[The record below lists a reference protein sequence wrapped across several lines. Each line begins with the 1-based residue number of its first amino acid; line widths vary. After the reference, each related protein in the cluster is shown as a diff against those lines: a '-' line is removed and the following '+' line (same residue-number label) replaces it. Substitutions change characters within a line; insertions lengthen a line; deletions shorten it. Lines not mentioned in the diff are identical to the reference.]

1 MERAW
6 VIGAWGLV
14 VVLAAWLR
22 FEDLGARPFHADEA
36 TGARITAARMSGEGG
51 RFDPKHYHGP
61 VLGDAAVVACWL
73 GGENG
78 WRAMTKVGLRR
89 VTAVVGVCVVLL
101 PFFWRRRVGDVAAV
115 MAGGLL
121 AVSPLLVYYSRMF
134 IHEMLLVLAG
144 GAVLACFAGGGRPR
158 WVWAGVCFGL
168 MYAVKET
175 FVISVLA
182 WGVAL
187 VATLL
192 CQREWRERERW
203 GALVSEYGKPFL
215 VMVAVAAVVAM
226 VFYTRMFRYPE
237 GGWDA
242 VKTFF
247 VYETVDG
254 HDKPW
259 WWYGAWFAWPQKAAG
274 MWWYECVVVW
284 LAVVVFIA
292 TWLTRR
298 APVEVRNW
306 LRFLGFSVVG
316 HGVIYSVFGYKTPWL
331 MCMPWLHVCMLAGF
345 GVVLLP
351 SRGWLMAGVAV
362 TGVGMLWPLSKLAA
376 RAAGRFASDARNPY
390 AYVPTRPDVERLEDF
405 LNQLRPMAE
414 EDVVAVVG
422 SDYWP
427 LPWYLRSFSQV
438 GYWVEPPEGLKDFPF
453 VLATQDAVDQAG
465 AELEK
470 SHTLL
475 PRGLRAEVPVWLMVR
490 NDVWKRWMGKEP

>member
-1 MERAW
+1 MKRAW

-22 FEDLGARPFHADEA
+22 FEDLGRRPFHADEA

-61 VLGDAAVVACWL
+61 VLGDAAVVACWV
-73 GGENG
+73 GGEGG
-78 WRAMTKVGLRR
+78 WREMTKAGLRR
-89 VTAVVGVCVVLL
+89 VTAVAGAGVVLL

-115 MAGGLL
+115 LAGGVL
-121 AVSPLLVYYSRMF
+121 AVSPLMVYYSRMF

-144 GAVLACFAGGGRPR
+144 GAVLACFAGGRPR

-182 WGVAL
+182 WGGAL
-187 VATLL
+187 AAVLL
-192 CQREWRERERW
+192 CQREWRDRVRW
-203 GALVSEYGKPFL
+203 GGLVREYGKPFL
-215 VMVAVAAVVAM
+215 LMVGVAAVVSM
-226 VFYTRMFRYPE
+226 VFYTRMFRYPA

-242 VKTFF
+242 VRTFF

-259 WWYGAWFAWPQKAAG
+259 WWYGEWFGWPQKAAG
-274 MWWYECVVVW
+274 MWWYECVVAW
-284 LAVVVFIA
+284 LAAVVFFA
-292 TWLTRR
+292 TWLPVRV
-298 APVEVRNW
+298 PVEVRNW
-306 LRFLGFSVVG
+306 LRFLGFSAVG
-316 HGVIYSVFGYKTPWL
+316 HVVIYSVFGYKTPWL
-331 MCMPWLHVCMLAGF
+331 MCLPWLHVCMLAGF
-345 GVVLLP
+345 GLALLP
-351 SRGWLMAGVAV
+351 TRGWVMAGVAV
-362 TGVGMLWPLSKLAA
+362 VGVGVLWPLSKVAVKS
-376 RAAGRFASDARNPY
+376 AGRLASDARNPY
-390 AYVPTRPDVERLEDF
+390 AYVPTRPDVEKLEDF
-405 LNQLRPMAE
+405 LNQLRPLVD

-427 LPWYLRSFSQV
+427 LPWYLRSFPQV

-453 VLATQDAVDQAG
+453 VLAMPDAVDKAG
-465 AELEK
+465 EALEET
-470 SHTLL
+470 HTLL

-490 NDVWKRWMGKEP
+490 NDVWKRWMGEEP